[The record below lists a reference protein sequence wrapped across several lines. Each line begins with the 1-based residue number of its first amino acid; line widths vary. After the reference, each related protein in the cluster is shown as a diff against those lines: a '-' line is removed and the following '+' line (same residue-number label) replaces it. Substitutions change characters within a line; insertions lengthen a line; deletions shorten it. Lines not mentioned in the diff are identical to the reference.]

1 MYCLLQDDSLIT
13 RVSVATHQLLEP
25 LASGEDAASV
35 DLVMHVVMQSTYAM
49 WETLGSDIS
58 SYPHES
64 LKSPYFFI
72 AKSSTSKICRISITS
87 PSSAGQRSAHFT
99 TSSFDLASISQ

>member
-35 DLVMHVVMQSTYAM
+35 DLVMQSTYAM